1 MLPFDYC
8 CSSVKKELRK
18 RTCQIC
24 NQYIPSAYRMKNHY
38 KIHAQ
43 HYDDF
48 DHDQDEAMSPGASAL
63 PATTDRTQSTESG
76 AATTAA
82 TTAPPPVFK
91 TEMLDW
97 LRSDFDDFDLG
108 PTGNQL
114 ASDRVTRSMKKLNV
128 EEKKG
133 PNDGDGND
141 HDDDEEKNSDWVH
154 VE

>member
-8 CSSVKKELRK
+8 CASVKKELKK
-18 RTCQIC
+18 RTCQVC

-48 DHDQDEAMSPGASAL
+48 DHDQDDTL
-63 PATTDRTQSTESG
+63 PQPSSSTNGKTTKTNLNENQATI
-76 AATTAA
+76 
-82 TTAPPPVFK
+82 APPVVK

-97 LRSDFDDFDLG
+97 LKSDFDEFNLG
-108 PTGNQL
+108 TPPTQL
-114 ASDRVTRSMKKLNV
+114 VSDRVTRSMKKLHV
-128 EEKKG
+128 QEKKEV
-133 PNDGDGND
+133 
-141 HDDDEEKNSDWVH
+141 DDDEEKNKDWVY

>member
-8 CSSVKKELRK
+8 CASVKKELKK
-18 RTCQIC
+18 RTCKVC

-43 HYDDF
+43 HYEDF
-48 DHDQDEAMSPGASAL
+48 DHDQDDTL
-63 PATTDRTQSTESG
+63 PPPPPNDTVDSNETQQ
-76 AATTAA
+76 A

-97 LRSDFDDFDLG
+97 LRSDFDEFDLG
-108 PTGNQL
+108 PAPTQL
-114 ASDRVTRSMKKLNV
+114 ASERVTRSMKKLCV
-128 EEKKG
+128 EEK
-133 PNDGDGND
+133 
-141 HDDDEEKNSDWVH
+141 HDDNQDWVH

>member
-8 CSSVKKELRK
+8 CASVKKELKK
-18 RTCQIC
+18 RTCKVC

-48 DHDQDEAMSPGASAL
+48 DHDLDDTLLPSAEDKKNIHDSQ
-63 PATTDRTQSTESG
+63 PATT
-76 AATTAA
+76 A
-82 TTAPPPVFK
+82 PPVFK

-108 PTGNQL
+108 PQPTQL
-114 ASDRVTRSMKKLNV
+114 ASDRVTRSMRRLNV
-128 EEKKG
+128 EGKK
-133 PNDGDGND
+133 
-141 HDDDEEKNSDWVH
+141 DDDEHKDWVH

>member
-8 CSSVKKELRK
+8 CSSVKKELKK
-18 RTCQIC
+18 RTCKVC

-43 HYDDF
+43 HYEDF
-48 DHDQDEAMSPGASAL
+48 DHDQDDTL
-63 PATTDRTQSTESG
+63 PPNDDDEKKKLHNQPI
-76 AATTAA
+76 TTA
-82 TTAPPPVFK
+82 PPVFK

-108 PTGNQL
+108 PQPAQL
-114 ASDRVTRSMKKLNV
+114 SSDRVTRSMKKLRV
-128 EEKKG
+128 EEKK
-133 PNDGDGND
+133 
-141 HDDDEEKNSDWVH
+141 DDDEHKDWVH

>member
-8 CSSVKKELRK
+8 CSSARKELKK
-18 RTCQIC
+18 RTCKVC

-48 DHDQDEAMSPGASAL
+48 DHDQDDTL
-63 PATTDRTQSTESG
+63 PPPSTTDTKTSG
-76 AATTAA
+76 ENQPTTA
-82 TTAPPPVFK
+82 PPVFK

-108 PTGNQL
+108 PAPTQL
-114 ASDRVTRSMKKLNV
+114 SSDRVTRSMKKLRV

-133 PNDGDGND
+133 
-141 HDDDEEKNSDWVH
+141 DEEDEKNKDWVH

>member
-8 CSSVKKELRK
+8 CASVKKELKK
-18 RTCQIC
+18 RTCKVC

-43 HYDDF
+43 HYEDF
-48 DHDQDEAMSPGASAL
+48 DHDQDDTL
-63 PATTDRTQSTESG
+63 PPPPPNDTVDSNETQQ
-76 AATTAA
+76 A

-97 LRSDFDDFDLG
+97 LRSDFDEFDLG
-108 PTGNQL
+108 PPPNQL
-114 ASDRVTRSMKKLNV
+114 ASDRVTRSMKKLRV
-128 EEKKG
+128 EEKK
-133 PNDGDGND
+133 
-141 HDDDEEKNSDWVH
+141 DEDEHKDWVH

>member
-8 CSSVKKELRK
+8 CSSVKKELKK
-18 RTCQIC
+18 RTCKVC

-48 DHDQDEAMSPGASAL
+48 DHDQDDTLPPVTKTEATNSN
-63 PATTDRTQSTESG
+63 ESQP
-76 AATTAA
+76 A
-82 TTAPPPVFK
+82 TTAPAPVFK

-108 PTGNQL
+108 PEPTQL
-114 ASDRVTRSMKKLNV
+114 RSDRVTRSMKKLRV
-128 EEKKG
+128 EEKK
-133 PNDGDGND
+133 
-141 HDDDEEKNSDWVH
+141 DDDEQKDWVH

>member
-8 CSSVKKELRK
+8 CASVKKELKK
-18 RTCQIC
+18 RTCKVC

-48 DHDQDEAMSPGASAL
+48 DHDEEDRL
-63 PATTDRTQSTESG
+63 PPTTTTEITTNSIESQST
-76 AATTAA
+76 TITP
-82 TTAPPPVFK
+82 PPPVIK

-97 LRSDFDDFDLG
+97 LRSDFDDINSS
-108 PTGNQL
+108 TTAIQL
-114 ASDRVTRSMKKLNV
+114 ANDRFTHSMKKLRV
-128 EEKKG
+128 EE
-133 PNDGDGND
+133 
-141 HDDDEEKNSDWVH
+141 SDNESKSKYLIH